1 ATEQLGDYLRE
12 HEDLPFA
19 DVAYT
24 LQVGRR
30 AMKYRR
36 MVVCQDRDAAVKL
49 LQGNEGKRL
58 PFVQQEHRDREVA
71 FLFPGVGEQYV
82 GLTRDLYDQ
91 EPIFRATLDRCCNVL
106 KPYLG
111 RELWEV
117 LYEADPQLAAAAST
131 TRSFRSGQSSLNL
144 KALLGRQRTA
154 AATAAPLERLKQ
166 TALAQPAV
174 FVIEYALAQLL
185 IHWGIRPQAL
195 IGYSLGEYVAACLAG
210 VMSLEDAL
218 KLVARRAQM
227 IQELAPGAMI
237 AVALSEKSVQPYL
250 DEQICLAALN
260 GPATCVLSGPVEA
273 IEMLQEQ
280 LEELGIIVR
289 RVETT
294 HAFHSNMLETLIEP
308 LTRLVS
314 EIELHPP
321 TIPYLSNV
329 SGTWIT
335 SEEATDPAYWAQHMC
350 QAVRFSDGV
359 GQLLQD
365 TEYVLLEVGPGQSLS
380 AFAKQHPACNNDRLL
395 HILSTLPTVYERLAD
410 QASVFT
416 ALGKLWLAGVGVDWN
431 RLYATERRYRVL
443 LPTYPFEHQRH
454 WIDIPKE
461 TSQTKRLTRA
471 RAGKVKDIAD
481 WFYLPA
487 WELLPLSSAQIVER
501 DVTEPSPW
509 LIFMDGYGIS
519 EQLVP
524 HLEQAGHT
532 CVLVRCGAEFLQR
545 DEQSYEIRPGERDDY
560 VALWKSLA
568 AAELMPRKVVHAW
581 SLSHNSAC
589 GDDAR
594 SFQAQQ
600 DRGFYSLLFLAQTLG
615 AQVYEEPI
623 QFIVVSDHMQAITDE
638 EVINPAKA
646 TIQAACKVIPQ
657 EQLNIT
663 CRCVDFATH
672 PTGLNQRRLTRIG
685 EQLFTECVAKVL
697 DPIVAYRQG
706 QRWVQTYTPLRLD
719 APGTEEAPFRQQ
731 GVYLIT
737 GGLGG
742 VGLLVAEH
750 LARTFQAKLVIT
762 GRQGL
767 PARQEW
773 QNWLESH
780 EETESLSQRI
790 RHVQAIEAL
799 GAEVLIVK
807 ADAANTDEMQ
817 AVIAQT
823 LERFGTLHGVI
834 HAAGITSDDGFRL
847 VQDIGRTE
855 CELQFQSKVYGLYAL
870 EHALES
876 LELDFCLLFSSIST
890 VLGGLGY
897 LGYAAANTFM
907 DAYTYKHNQ
916 EAEVPWLCVNWD
928 TWYKENAHSDRVT
941 TVAEYVMQHE
951 EGLDA
956 IARVL
961 HARHLTHIINS
972 TGDLG
977 LRIQQWI
984 RLEALASVVDQGS
997 GTVGTGAARPTLSTE
1012 YAPARDEY
1020 DQRIVDVWQQ
1030 VLGIGQIGIHDNF
1043 FELGGHSLIGTQLI
1057 SRLRHGFQ
1065 VNLPLLTLFEAP
1077 TVAELADAIKLI
1089 LLEEIAQL
1097 DEDEAE
1103 RLA

>member
-1 ATEQLGDYLRE
+1 QLGEYLGE
-12 HEDLPFA
+12 HEEMALA

-30 AMKYRR
+30 AQGYRR
-36 MVVCQDRDAAVKL
+36 ILVCR
-49 LQGNEGKRL
+49 EGKEAAEKLRGEEGRKV
-58 PFVQQEHRDREVA
+58 PMVQQEHREREVA
-71 FLFPGVGEQYV
+71 FLLPGVGEQYV
-82 GLTRDLYDQ
+82 GLTRELYDQ
-91 EPIFRATLDRCCNVL
+91 EPVFRETIDRCCSLL
-106 KPYLG
+106 KPYLE

-117 LYEADPQLAAAAST
+117 LYEEDPQLAAANNNSRLA
-131 TRSFRSGQSSLNL
+131 RPGQGALNL

-154 AATAAPLERLKQ
+154 AAGATPLERIKQ

-185 IHWGIRPQAL
+185 LHWGIRPQAL
-195 IGYSLGEYVAACLAG
+195 IGYSLGEYVAACLAD
-210 VMSLEDAL
+210 VISLEDAL

-227 IQELAPGAMI
+227 IQELAPGSMI

-250 DEQICLAALN
+250 DEQISLAALN

-294 HAFHSNMLETLIEP
+294 HAFHSTMLETLMEP
-308 LTRLVS
+308 LTRLVN
-314 EIELHPP
+314 EVELKPP
-321 TIPYLSNV
+321 TIPYISNV

-335 SEEATDPAYWAQHMC
+335 DGEATDATYWARHMC
-350 QAVRFSDGV
+350 QAVRFSEGI
-359 GQLLQD
+359 GQLLQE

-380 AFAKQHPACNNDRLL
+380 AFAKQHPACDNDRLL
-395 HILSTLPTVYERLAD
+395 HILSTLPTVYERQSD
-410 QASVFT
+410 QASVLT
-416 ALGKLWLAGVGVDWN
+416 ALGKLWLSGVDVDWN
-431 RLYATERRYRVL
+431 RLYVTERRQRVL
-443 LPTYPFEHQRH
+443 LPTYPFEHQRY

-461 TSQTKRLTRA
+461 TGRTKRSSRA
-471 RAGKVKDIAD
+471 RAGKVKNPAD
-481 WFYLPA
+481 WFYVPG
-487 WELLPLSSAQIVER
+487 WELQPLTPEQAVER
-501 DVTEPSPW
+501 GVTEPSTW
-509 LIFMDGYGIS
+509 LILADESGVGA
-519 EQLVP
+519 QLASR
-524 HLEQAGHT
+524 LEQEGHT
-532 CVLVRCGAEFLQR
+532 CVLVRGGTAFQQR
-545 DEQSYEIRPGERDDY
+545 DEQNYEIRPGERDDY
-560 VALWKSLA
+560 ASLWKSLA
-568 AAELMPRKVVHAW
+568 AAELMPRKVIHCW
-581 SLSHNSAC
+581 SLTHNNE
-589 GDDAR
+589 DMENR
-594 SFQAQQ
+594 LNFQAQQ

-615 AQVYEEPI
+615 AQVYEEPV
-623 QFIVVSDHMQAITDE
+623 QFIVASSHMQAVTGE
-638 EVINPAKA
+638 EVIYPEKA
-646 TIQAACKVIPQ
+646 TIQAACRVIPQ

-672 PTGLNQRRLTRIG
+672 TICLNRRKLTRIV
-685 EQLFTECVAKVL
+685 EQLFTECVTTVI
-697 DPIVAYRQG
+697 DPVVAYRQG
-706 QRWVQTYTPLRLD
+706 QRWVQTYMPQRLEM
-719 APGTEEAPFRQQ
+719 PGTEAAPFRQQ

-742 VGLLVAEH
+742 VGLLMAEH
-750 LARTFQAKLVIT
+750 LARHFQARLIIT

-780 EETESLSQRI
+780 DEAESISQRI
-790 RHVQAIEAL
+790 RQVQAIEAL
-799 GAEVLIVK
+799 GAEVLVVK
-807 ADAANTDEMQ
+807 ADAASTDEMQ
-817 AVIAQT
+817 AVIFQA
-823 LERFGTLHGVI
+823 LKRFGALHGVI
-834 HAAGITSDDGFRL
+834 HAAGVTSDDGFRL

-855 CELQFQSKVYGLYAL
+855 CELQFQPKAYGLYAL
-870 EHALES
+870 EQALEG

-916 EAEVPWLCVNWD
+916 NAEVPWLCVNWD

-956 IARVL
+956 IYRVL
-961 HARHLTHIINS
+961 NARHLTHIINS
-972 TGDLG
+972 TGNLD

-984 RLEALASVVDQGS
+984 RLEALASAEDQAS
-997 GTVGTGAARPTLSTE
+997 GAAGAGAARPKLSTE

-1020 DQRIVDVWQQ
+1020 DQRIVDIWQQ
-1030 VLGIGQIGIHDNF
+1030 VLGIEQIGIHDNF

-1097 DEDEAE
+1097 DEEEAE
-1103 RLA
+1103 RLV